1 MSSRE
6 IDLSS
11 EALGSKYRPLVE
23 LGEGGTANVY
33 LAVVR
38 GPAGFNKLVVLKVLK
53 RQLAE
58 NPELRVGFLREAR
71 LSARLNHPN
80 VVSVHEVT
88 EIGGLPVMVMEYLEG
103 QPLSAIVNRAG
114 DKLTLGQH
122 LRIISDA
129 LSGLHYSHE
138 LVDYSGKAL
147 NLVHRDVTPQN
158 VIVTYDGVVKVL
170 DFGIAKMSGRQ
181 GHTQTGVIKG
191 KLRYMPAEQIA
202 GDELD
207 CRADVFAVGVMIWE
221 AATGQRLWQDLGE
234 ATIMM
239 KVLNGEIPRAR
250 SVNSAV
256 HPELDL
262 ICAKAM
268 AHEREDR
275 YATADELHR
284 DLEDFIAT
292 HTNRVSGP
300 ALGKQ
305 LAQWFEEERTGRKHA
320 IESKL
325 SSEESFTWTDVQP
338 LTLSPSPSASRT
350 AKNRRTTRLLGGAVL
365 VLGVVVVGSAVAL
378 LVRPKPLPVTSV
390 PQRSAPQ
397 KALVRITVFPDTAS
411 LFLDGKQVPEN
422 PYVREGPADRSWH
435 TVRAEAPGHVAAEKR
450 FRQAG
455 DVDLV
460 ISLQAD
466 PKKEEPRAPVAS
478 PDAHKAPLAKGRG
491 SPRTPPKP
499 QPAAQ
504 GTPTVKCTPPY
515 YFDDAGVKRFR
526 PECL

>member
-1 MSSRE
+1 MSSPE
-6 IDLSS
+6 LDVSS
-11 EALGSKYRPLVE
+11 DNFSSKYRPLAE

-53 RQLAE
+53 RQMAE
-58 NPELRVGFLREAR
+58 DPELRVGFLREAR

-88 EIGGLPVMVMEYLEG
+88 ELGGVPVMVMEYLEG
-103 QPLSAIVNRAG
+103 QPLSAILAHAG

-129 LSGLHYSHE
+129 LTGLHYSHE
-138 LVDYSGKAL
+138 LVDYSGKHM

-158 VIVTYDGVVKVL
+158 VIVTYDGMVKVL

-181 GHTQTGVIKG
+181 GHTETGVIKG

-207 CRADVFAVGVMIWE
+207 RRADVFAAGVMIWE

-234 ATIMM
+234 ATVMM
-239 KVLNGEIPRAR
+239 KVLNGEIPLAS
-250 SVNSAV
+250 SVNPSV
-256 HPELDL
+256 HPELER

-268 AHEREDR
+268 AHDREDR
-275 YATADELHR
+275 YATADDLRR

-292 HTNRVSGP
+292 HTNRVSG
-300 ALGKQ
+300 AELGKN
-305 LAQWFEEERTGRKHA
+305 LAQWFEQDRKERKNV
-320 IESKL
+320 IEAKL
-325 SSEESFTWTDVQP
+325 SSEESFTWTGIQP
-338 LTLSPSPSASRT
+338 LTLSPSPTGTRA
-350 AKNRRTTRLLGGAVL
+350 AKKRHSNRLLSGSVVL
-365 VLGVVVVGSAVAL
+365 LGVVVVGSTVAL
-378 LVRPKPLPVTSV
+378 LNRPSPPAEIQS
-390 PQRSAPQ
+390 PQDSEPQ
-397 KALVRITVFPDTAS
+397 KSLVRITVFPDMAS
-411 LFLDGKQVPEN
+411 LFVDGKRVPEN
-422 PYVREGPADRSWH
+422 PYVREVPADRSWH
-435 TVRAEAPGHVAAEKR
+435 TARAEAPGHIAAEKR
-450 FRQAG
+450 YRQAG

-460 ISLQAD
+460 IALQRE
-466 PKKEEPRAPVAS
+466 PVKEKPPAPVAS
-478 PDAHKAPLAKGRG
+478 EDKPKVTRRNWGR
-491 SPRTPPKP
+491 PKPPKP
-499 QPAAQ
+499 QPSAQ
-504 GTPTVKCTPPY
+504 GTQNPKCTPPY